1 MSIFAAPLASRGTGG
16 GTEQK
21 AAAIFG
27 WQDKY
32 IAMTE
37 ALIAST
43 DVDGFRVDTPMQ
55 VRAQSSLCLEV
66 RERRGD
72 PKFCAHCLKKHAS
85 VIFG

>member
-1 MSIFAAPLASRGTGG
+1 MSIFAAPLASRGTSG
-16 GTEQK
+16 GTDGTK
-21 AAAIFG
+21 RMRRFLG

-55 VRAQSSLCLEV
+55 VRAQSSLGFEV
-66 RERRGD
+66 REGLGD
-72 PKFCAHCLKKHAS
+72 PIICAHPPPKSTH
-85 VIFG
+85 V